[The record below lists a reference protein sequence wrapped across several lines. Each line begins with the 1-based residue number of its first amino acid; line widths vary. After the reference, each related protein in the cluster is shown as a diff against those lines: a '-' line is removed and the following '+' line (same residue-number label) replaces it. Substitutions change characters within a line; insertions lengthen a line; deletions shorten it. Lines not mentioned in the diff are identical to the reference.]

1 MELKLKLGEVINL
14 NQTLKSIIDDND
26 SKVDALFKFKLLGI
40 MKSIEAHVTN
50 FEIIRNEK
58 IMEYGTENEDGNIQI
73 PKEDTE
79 AIEKFNESLLQL
91 VNSEVSVTMERLKAC
106 DVFDQ
111 GVKAEYLM
119 GLYTIIEE

>member
-14 NQTLKSIIDDND
+14 NHTLKAIIDDND
-26 SKVDALFKFKLLGI
+26 STVDALFKFKLLGI

-50 FEIIRNEK
+50 FETIRNEK

-79 AIEKFNESLLQL
+79 AIEKFNESLIQL

-111 GVKAEYLM
+111 GIKAAYLM
-119 GLYTIIEE
+119 GLYTIMEE

>member
-26 SKVDALFKFKLLGI
+26 SKINALFKFKLLGI

-50 FEIIRNEK
+50 FETIRNEK
-58 IMEYGTENEDGNIQI
+58 ILEYGTENEDGNIQI

-79 AIEKFNESLLQL
+79 AIEKFNNSLMQII
-91 VNSEVSVTMERLKAC
+91 NSEVSVTMDKLKVS

-119 GLYTIIEE
+119 GLYAIMEE